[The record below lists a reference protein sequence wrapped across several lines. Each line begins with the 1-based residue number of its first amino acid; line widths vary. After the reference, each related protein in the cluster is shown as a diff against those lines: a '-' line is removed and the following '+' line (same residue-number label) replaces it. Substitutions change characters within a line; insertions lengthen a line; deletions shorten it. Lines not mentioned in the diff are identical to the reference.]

1 MLKKSIE
8 NLKEIVSLSE
18 KEIKKNDRNVSAVLD
33 LEDLKSLKEVLDNI
47 NENELDL
54 TTVYLKG
61 VYDGKEKASID
72 QSICKERMAED
83 ALIENVKLKKELEKL
98 KNMRAQILDDKQIK
112 LNGKIEDIS
121 AMIVGAERYAL
132 GRRTYIVQ
140 WTCEFIKNNLHL
152 ITNKDK
158 QVMIRDIE
166 NPISY
171 GDECDKEC
179 WMQLLKKLKM
189 EVKLYDNWSSN

>member
-1 MLKKSIE
+1 MLEKSIK
-8 NLKEIVSLSE
+8 NLMEIVSLSE
-18 KEIKKNDRNVSAVLD
+18 DEIKKNNRNISAVLD

-47 NENELDL
+47 KENELDL
-54 TTVYLKG
+54 TTTYLKG
-61 VYDGKEKASID
+61 VYDGKSQATADLTITKEKL
-72 QSICKERMAED
+72 AED
-83 ALIENVKLKKELEKL
+83 TFKENIKLKKELEKL
-98 KNMRAQILDDKQIK
+98 KNMKAQILDNEQIK
-112 LNGKIEDIS
+112 LNGKLEDLS

-171 GDECDKEC
+171 GEECDKEC
-179 WMQLLKKLKM
+179 WMQLLEILKK
-189 EVKLYDNWSSN
+189 EGQADD